1 MFRLFNTNLFN
12 TNLFNTRLLST
23 RSLTHLILA
32 SCAALLTLPAQAV
45 TPDATGTKKVSKKT
59 KTKKV
64 APVAVDEEVAD
75 INDAVQTEFNC
86 AAGHRF
92 SVYRKTDDNEHIA
105 LRWKEKLMRLTRV
118 STDTGADRFES
129 VKHSL
134 VWIGIPAKSMLLDA
148 KKGQQLA
155 NDCKNA
161 EQLKADSPATTTGL
175 TQ

>member
-1 MFRLFNTNLFN
+1 MFRLFNSRLFN
-12 TNLFNTRLLST
+12 SHSFNTHFT
-23 RSLTHLILA
+23 RLILA
-32 SCAALLTLPAQAV
+32 SCAALLALPSQAV
-45 TPDATGTKKVSKKT
+45 TPDAAGTKKVSKKVS
-59 KTKKV
+59 KKSNTKKV

-75 INDAVQTEFNC
+75 INDAIQTEFNC
-86 AAGHRF
+86 AAGHSF
-92 SVYRKTDDNEHIA
+92 SVYRKSDDNEHIA
-105 LRWKEKLMRLTRV
+105 LRWKAKLMRLTRV

-161 EQLKADSPATTTGL
+161 EQLKADITTSTEL
-175 TQ
+175 TK